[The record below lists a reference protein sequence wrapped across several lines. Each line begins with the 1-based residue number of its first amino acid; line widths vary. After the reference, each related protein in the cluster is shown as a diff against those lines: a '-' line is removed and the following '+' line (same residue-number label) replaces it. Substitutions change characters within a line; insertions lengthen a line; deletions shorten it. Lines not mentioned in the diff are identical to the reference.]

1 MFASKSL
8 LAKGGAPIEFVDAS
22 ANGGNKVA
30 WSTANVSVTADQTVI
45 YWGSGVAVSSVSN
58 TGSSGGDMNFET
70 TASHTSLFSNTV
82 IQIPGDGGGDYIIAA
97 TQVIQTTS
105 SGVVYVNSDGDKDCG
120 GGVIVVSDGGNANVD
135 FSTSQG
141 DDVSHTGISSEDI
154 LVYIQTTQ
162 FPGTGGGGGT
172 ALTVPSGFTSTGAN
186 INWISGRGGGADDWY
201 NISTYQE
208 SPSSSVTVT
217 VPDAGAVSGF
227 DYSGGILVRVF
238 R

>member
-22 ANGGNKVA
+22 ANGGNEVA
-30 WSTANVSVTADQTVI
+30 WSTANVSVTADQTIIFWSAGVSVI
-45 YWGSGVAVSSVSN
+45 TDFTDNV
-58 TGSSGGDMNFET
+58 GGDVGFET
-70 TASHTSLFSNTV
+70 TASYTSLYANND
-82 IQIPGDGGGDYIIAA
+82 IGPIGDGGNDFLFDAV
-97 TQVIQTTS
+97 QVIQATS
-105 SGVVYVNSDGDKDCG
+105 SGVVYVTSTGNRGCG
-120 GGVIVVSDGGNANVD
+120 GGLVVVSDGGNANVD
-135 FSTSQG
+135 VSTSSG

-172 ALTVPSGFTSTGAN
+172 ALTVPSGFTSAGAN
-186 INWISGRGGGADDWY
+186 KNWTTGRGGGADDWY

-217 VPDAGAVSGF
+217 VPNDNALTGF
-227 DYSGGILVRVF
+227 DYSGGVLVRVF